1 MNLEMIK
8 KLMSGGLTPKGIAMQ
23 MLNNNSNPM
32 LKNLVQMAEKGDY
45 QGVENI
51 ARNIYKEQGK
61 DFDQEYEQFK
71 QFKQLFK

>member
-8 KLMSGGLTPKGIAMQ
+8 NLMRGGLTPKGIAMQ

-32 LKNLVQMAEKGDY
+32 LKNLVEMAEKGDY
-45 QGVENI
+45 QSIENI

-61 DFDQEYEQFK
+61 NFDQEYEQFK
-71 QFKQLFK
+71 QLFK

>member
-32 LKNLVQMAEKGDY
+32 LKNLVEMAEKGDY

-61 DFDQEYEQFK
+61 NFDQEYEQFK
-71 QFKQLFK
+71 QLFK

>member
-8 KLMSGGLTPKGIAMQ
+8 NLMKGGLTPKGIAMQ

-32 LKNLVQMAEKGDY
+32 LKNLVEMAEKGDY
-45 QGVENI
+45 QSIENI

-61 DFDQEYEQFK
+61 NFDQEYEQFK
-71 QFKQLFK
+71 QLFK